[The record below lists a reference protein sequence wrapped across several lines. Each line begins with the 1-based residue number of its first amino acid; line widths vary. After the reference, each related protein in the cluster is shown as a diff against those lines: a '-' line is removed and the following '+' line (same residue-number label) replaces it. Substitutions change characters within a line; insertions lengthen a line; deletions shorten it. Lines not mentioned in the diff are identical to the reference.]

1 MESFEIVDRECSA
14 LGGLFQLVV
23 NDMKTGVPYYEEFV
37 NRAAKLHS
45 QLKNTILSLGTFL
58 DAFQKIADAAT
69 NARGGTREI
78 GACLT
83 RIVIRHKAM
92 ESRLKTL
99 CSALLDC
106 MILPLQDKIED
117 WKKTGS
123 LLDKEHAKDYK
134 KNRSEYKKKSENYAR
149 LQKKHKK
156 NPSKG
161 SSNGNCNNNSNS
173 ILESSL
179 MEVNKQ
185 MKVLEDT
192 EKNAVR
198 KVLTEERLRYCTLV
212 ACLKPLIDE
221 EVFMVSEFQQL
232 EEISKKVS
240 NATEDP
246 FKLPPAS
253 EQVIT
258 DIISTKNGEPKFHF
272 TTPPSSPSSLGSRKS
287 SMCSISS
294 AGSSAGSPSHQS
306 VSANSKNNIR
316 HRSLSQHNPSST
328 LGPMRLS
335 SISSQDSGF
344 TSQDT
349 LFIRPHSPTSRSKLA
364 GNVQDNEGVGL
375 RGVTGAPPPG
385 DRPHTISSA
394 YEKGHQRP
402 QLQPY
407 TFAPPPSMN
416 EILEE
421 SHTEN
426 NNASNYATPIQNRQ
440 QKPQGG
446 GGGFGGTLLRRF
458 GSQEKPPVPQRCVS
472 LERPN
477 IPQNKSVV
485 PVFHANKDDMVL
497 PQPVYMNMNDLA
509 NMRKKNE
516 MKQQQQEEFDLK
528 TPTTEELSGVPDIKN
543 GDGGSSSNSDSSSGY
558 GSQSTVRLEDQTQ
571 QDGYIINNKSIKYRQ
586 LEELSTSRRMY
597 IRPLSYASGSTFLQ
611 NGATLRRSN
620 SHHHPS
626 RPPPPAR
633 MPTTPPPAPLSHIE
647 ESPPNY
653 GGSNSTTPRGSMEN
667 LPPPPPHLLHSD
679 EEDDDIANSKRSPPE
694 EVISQR
700 SLSVADSIRALQNI
714 NHKPASPKNLR
725 RAHSVASGECGGR
738 SPGLQSQNKRALEQV
753 LNTKLNKHQ
762 HPTEQQ
768 IYAPVTH
775 LQQKIQMQRGGGGHP
790 LPSSNNPL
798 GPQAPLQQQQ
808 QQMGVHGMPDGDH
821 YGFGIQ
827 FYQHQN
833 QFYHHHQQ
841 QVKDVGQQ
849 PGYDQIMN
857 DIDEKM
863 RSRPQP
869 PPMPTMRS
877 PIQQTIVGRP
887 ASFTPGSY
895 EEQTSDRVRRWIE
908 SRSVTNVKDCR
919 PYLNAEIKQGFA
931 LRKTSQTNDRSAPRF

>member
-1 MESFEIVDRECSA
+1 MARIIQSVRGIRPRPLEFKHRGIQCKSVRINKSSCGRRNGNKGDVCNSGTVSKKPPSRTGLTLVQSIMESFEIVDRECSA

-258 DIISTKNGEPKFHF
+258 DIISTKKW
-272 TTPPSSPSSLGSRKS
+272 RAKS

-571 QDGYIINNKSIKYRQ
+571 QDG
-586 LEELSTSRRMY
+586 
-597 IRPLSYASGSTFLQ
+597 STFLQ

-768 IYAPVTH
+768 IYAP
-775 LQQKIQMQRGGGGHP
+775 
-790 LPSSNNPL
+790 
-798 GPQAPLQQQQ
+798 APLQQQQQ

-869 PPMPTMRS
+869 PPPCQRCDHLFNKPSWVDQPLSHRAHMRNKRRIEYADGSSHALS
-877 PIQQTIVGRP
+877 PMSRIVGL
-887 ASFTPGSY
+887 
-895 EEQTSDRVRRWIE
+895 I
-908 SRSVTNVKDCR
+908 
-919 PYLNAEIKQGFA
+919 
-931 LRKTSQTNDRSAPRF
+931 